1 MDTSRAYFLEAAR
14 ANVSPP
20 QKSREAYEGFPSI
33 DKIRILFFFPP
44 ASARKGDQELEQ
56 QSGWIVLAQLLKCQ
70 SGVLHL
76 A

>member
-14 ANVSPP
+14 ANASPP
-20 QKSREAYEGFPSI
+20 RKSQEAYEGFPSI
-33 DKIRILFFFPP
+33 DKIQILFFFPP
-44 ASARKGDQELEQ
+44 ASSRKGDQELEQ
-56 QSGWIVLAQLLKCQ
+56 QFGWIALALLLKCQ